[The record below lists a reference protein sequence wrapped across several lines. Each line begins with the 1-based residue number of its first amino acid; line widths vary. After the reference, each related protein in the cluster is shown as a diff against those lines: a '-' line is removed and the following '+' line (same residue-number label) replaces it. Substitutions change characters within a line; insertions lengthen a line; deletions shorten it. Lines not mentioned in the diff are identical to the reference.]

1 MTSLEYLTSKKIT
14 PVIRIVAGSNKAEAF
29 VTMTIEQFEE
39 YGKHCVEK
47 PTTPKE
53 IEDARKFIR
62 ECHADIGFMG
72 SPEYYEKRKMIEDWD
87 KKKEETK

>member
-1 MTSLEYLTSKKIT
+1 MNIQEAIEVLKRHKDRDDLGSMVYEAIDA
-14 PVIRIVAGSNKAEAF
+14 VVAE
-29 VTMTIEQFEE
+29 
-39 YGKHCVEK
+39 VEK

-72 SPEYYEKRKMIEDWD
+72 SPEYYEKIKMLEEWD
-87 KKKEETK
+87 KRREATE

>member
-1 MTSLEYLTSKKIT
+1 MAEGVNSDMFINEIEAIDT
-14 PVIRIVAGSNKAEAF
+14 VVAEL
-29 VTMTIEQFEE
+29 
-39 YGKHCVEK
+39 EK

-72 SPEYYEKRKMIEDWD
+72 SPEYYEKRKMLEEWD
-87 KKKEETK
+87 KRKEATE

>member
-1 MTSLEYLTSKKIT
+1 MKLNEAIELLKDYRKGDFVDDYKLCEAIDT
-14 PVIRIVAGSNKAEAF
+14 VVAEL
-29 VTMTIEQFEE
+29 
-39 YGKHCVEK
+39 EK

-72 SPEYYEKRKMIEDWD
+72 SSEYYEKRKMLEEWD
-87 KKKEETK
+87 KKMRKQNDTGRN

>member
-1 MTSLEYLTSKKIT
+1 MNIQEAIKIIKSLREQAEGSRRVFLDDEDVEAIDT
-14 PVIRIVAGSNKAEAF
+14 VI
-29 VTMTIEQFEE
+29 QQL
-39 YGKHCVEK
+39 EK

-72 SPEYYEKRKMIEDWD
+72 SPEYYEKRKMLEEWD
-87 KKKEETK
+87 KRGETTK